1 MFGDMLFEDIIIYV
15 GLFAYSMLS
24 MWVAIKLS
32 KEPQKEKQ
40 KGKGT
45 NRNG

>member
-1 MFGDMLFEDIIIYV
+1 MLFEDIIIYG

-32 KEPQKEKQ
+32 NEGKDDEKE
-40 KGKGT
+40 KGT
-45 NRNG
+45 NQNG